1 MLFTP
6 HTAKMLNIK
15 QVETLFAAITK
26 ADAKRFENSV
36 SMSSLILSANV
47 WLKDAEGQIFYKEN
61 FEDMDDFVLRTY
73 GFQKSRYYK
82 LLKMAKAIEKT
93 PGLISE
99 FNKQCDAI
107 ISNGGEVSR
116 SVENFNK
123 FVDEYNLET
132 PATNEG
138 GEGEEGEGEEGE
150 GGAKVQEKKKA
161 VLTFAFNGEQIGLQ
175 NVALRI
181 DASGELKTT
190 ASAIDIECALDYLR
204 QALEGAQKL
213 ATETTIEVKAPAVE
227 QPAEKQKAVKKS
239 KNVKTPQHEIH
250 EAFTGE
256 FIDLLD

>member
-15 QVETLFAAITK
+15 QVETLFTAITK

-36 SMSSLILSANV
+36 TMSSLILSANV
-47 WLKDAEGQIFYKEN
+47 WLKDAEGQIFYKEF
-61 FEDMDDFVLRTY
+61 FEDMDDFVFKTY

-107 ISNGGEVSR
+107 LENGGEVSR

-132 PATNEG
+132 PATNGSE
-138 GEGEEGEGEEGE
+138 EGEEGEE
-150 GGAKVQEKKKA
+150 GAKVQEKKKA
-161 VLTFAFNGEQIGLQ
+161 ILTFAFNGEQIGLQ
-175 NVALRI
+175 NMALRI
-181 DASGELKTT
+181 DANGELKTT
-190 ASAIDIECALDYLR
+190 ASAFDIETAIDFLK
-204 QALEGAQKL
+204 QALEGANKL
-213 ATETTIEVKAPAVE
+213 ATETTIEVQAPAVE
-227 QPAEKQKAVKKS
+227 QPAKKS
-239 KNVKTPQHEIH
+239 KKVSIECASMKFVLRCLRFKE
-250 EAFTGE
+250 
-256 FIDLLD
+256 